1 MFREADSTA
10 RAMVVAA
17 QEARRDPGCSAERL
31 ERASVVEF
39 LVDSYHRWRRGRA
52 FSHISHPGRGPP
64 TTAAPSP
71 GMGGMRYKE
80 EHSLLSGLK
89 KRTRQMSILT
99 YQRLTLRFV
108 TTRLQ
113 RLFEVEQ
120 AAARAAEEE
129 AALGS
134 ADEAL

>member
-1 MFREADSTA
+1 
-10 RAMVVAA
+10 
-17 QEARRDPGCSAERL
+17 
-31 ERASVVEF
+31 
-39 LVDSYHRWRRGRA
+39 
-52 FSHISHPGRGPP
+52 
-64 TTAAPSP
+64 
-71 GMGGMRYKE
+71 MRYKE

-134 ADEAL
+134 ADEALYSSPFLREYLEKMVDGDCGC